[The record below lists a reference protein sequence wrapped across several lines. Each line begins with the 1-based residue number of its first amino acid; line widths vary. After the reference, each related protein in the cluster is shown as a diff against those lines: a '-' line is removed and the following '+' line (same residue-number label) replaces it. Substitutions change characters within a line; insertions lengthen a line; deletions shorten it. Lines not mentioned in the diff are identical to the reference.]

1 MAAPLATPRRGPA
14 LRVFV
19 LAFILY
25 AYFLPRWADWNID
38 SRFDLT
44 RAIVDLHTLRIDRF
58 HYNTWDKAVYG
69 GHYYSDKAPGTAVL
83 GALVYAGYVAAKH
96 VPPLGSAITAVETNS
111 FWRVPIRLGQTATQ
125 NAPAAKG
132 TNLGGCQRAG
142 GGGNVQFIPWGNRLY
157 PPFRDWALSKY
168 VTTVGV
174 VALTSAAFLAF
185 FFWFLGFFTRR
196 EWARWALTCAY
207 GFATVALP
215 YSTVFYSHQ
224 ISAGCLFTAFALL
237 FLFGRKRVGTVG
249 LGTAGFLLGFA
260 LFTEYTVALVIL
272 TVGLYGLWLTWRS
285 RRAAATFI
293 GMGLVPVLGLFAYNR
308 ATFGN
313 ALDTGYSHDFCWSA
327 AQGAGYAGF
336 TYPHVGPLFDLTV
349 GPFRGLFYTSPFLLL
364 AVVGGIIAYRRGLRV
379 ESVLCLGTA
388 AIFILAIS
396 SYWGWNGGQVDG
408 PRYLVPIVPFLAF
421 PIVFYLDAMAGQ
433 LIALLVFTAALGW
446 SVFATWAAF
455 LGGEQ
460 FPHSWMRYPLANY
473 SLPALGRDEIA
484 PNFGMFFGLTGWR
497 SLLPLVVAC
506 LIVSFV
512 RLPPWPGRAR
522 RAISLREAGAA
533 QT

>member
-1 MAAPLATPRRGPA
+1 MSDFLDRPRVGPS
-14 LRVFV
+14 LRVFL
-19 LAFILY
+19 LAFVVY

-58 HYNTWDKAVYG
+58 HFNTWDKAVLH
-69 GHYYSDKAPGTAVL
+69 GHYYSDKAPGTAML
-83 GALVYAGYVAAKH
+83 GAVVYAGYALAKH
-96 VPPLGSAITAVETNS
+96 IPVLSGSIADAQTNPLWNTA
-111 FWRVPIRLGQTATQ
+111 IRLGRTSTQ
-125 NAPAAKG
+125 KAPAPKG

-142 GGGNVQFIPWGNRLY
+142 GGGNVQYIPWGNRLY

-196 EWARWALTCAY
+196 AWIRWILTIAY

-224 ISAGCLFTAFALL
+224 ISAAALFTAFALL
-237 FLFGRKRVGTVG
+237 FLYGRRLVG
-249 LGTAGFLLGFA
+249 LFGIAVAGFLLGFA
-260 LFTEYTVALVIL
+260 FFTEYTVALGIF
-272 TVGLYGLWLTWRS
+272 TVGLYGLWTA
-285 RRAAATFI
+285 RRRLAGAAAFALAGAI
-293 GMGLVPVLGLFAYNR
+293 PVVGLLLYNA

-313 ALDTGYSHDFCWSA
+313 PLDTGYSHDFCWSA

-336 TYPHVGPLFDLTV
+336 TSPQSGPLFDLTV
-349 GPFRGLFYTSPFLLL
+349 GPFRGLFYTSPFLAL
-364 AVVGGIIAYRRGLRV
+364 ALVGGFIMVRRRLTL
-379 ESVLCLGTA
+379 ESLVCLGTS

-396 SYWGWNGGQVDG
+396 AYWGWNGGQVDG

-421 PIVFYLDAMAGQ
+421 PVLFYLDALARNIVAVS
-433 LIALLVFTAALGW
+433 LFAAALAW
-446 SVFATWAAF
+446 SLFASWAAF
-455 LGGEQ
+455 LGGEL

-473 SLPALGRDEIA
+473 SLPALGRNEIA
-484 PNFGMFFGLTGWR
+484 PNFGMFFGLTGWQ
-497 SLLPLVVAC
+497 SLVPLAVAAVA
-506 LIVSFV
+506 IAMVRRPTRPGQVPYPVSGG
-512 RLPPWPGRAR
+512 WMERAR
-522 RAISLREAGAA
+522 S
-533 QT
+533 